1 MPSHFTDA
9 DVEVQRGWVT
19 WLLSSKG
26 LRWDE
31 GPICA
36 QPQPPVS
43 QQASSLMPV
52 PPVPAGPARFSMG
65 AGGCEWTAWF
75 QRKVEDFALMGAL
88 RLLGK

>member
-19 WLLSSKG
+19 WLLSHKG

-36 QPQPPVS
+36 QPRPPVS

-52 PPVPAGPARFSMG
+52 PPYLQVQPDSLWGQVGVSGRPGFRG
-65 AGGCEWTAWF
+65 
-75 QRKVEDFALMGAL
+75 KL
-88 RLLGK
+88 RTLP